1 MLFSS
6 SFHVNLVEID
16 LLTKVYKHLD
26 EIIRSRIVTL
36 SMEKSLLTYTAIF
49 FISLISFSVMAQERV
64 RIQGKVIVPEEDS
77 PEGMTVINETGKSGT
92 ITNMQGEFS
101 ILAAENDSISF
112 SAVQFERFTVV
123 VDAGVIDSRQM
134 NVFLTES
141 VTELPEVVVRPID
154 LTGHVNVDVNRI
166 KVNDP
171 ALPRYT
177 AAQLDSMGIR
187 VEPDSLTHPGR
198 NDALAQ
204 SQQWLVNGL
213 NLVNIF
219 KLLAYSEEDK
229 SLSQDQI
236 NEQVRLM
243 YNDDFF
249 RENLDIAEE
258 NIQDFIYYT
267 NERGLSEAMLQEGN
281 ELELIEFL
289 ILQSENYKNQ
299 QARN

>member
-1 MLFSS
+1 
-6 SFHVNLVEID
+6 
-16 LLTKVYKHLD
+16 
-26 EIIRSRIVTL
+26 
-36 SMEKSLLTYTAIF
+36 
-49 FISLISFSVMAQERV
+49 MAQERV
-64 RIQGKVIVPEEDS
+64 RVQGKVIVPEGDS

-92 ITNMQGEFS
+92 ITNLQGEFS
-101 ILAAENDSISF
+101 IMAAENDSISF
-112 SAVQFERFTVV
+112 SAVQFEKFTII

-141 VTELPEVVVRPID
+141 VTELPEVVVRPVD
-154 LTGHVNVDVNRI
+154 LTGNVNVDVNRI
-166 KVNDP
+166 SVNDP
-171 ALPRYT
+171 SLPRYT

-187 VEPDSLTHPGR
+187 VEPDSLTPPGR

-229 SLSQDQI
+229 SLSQEQI

-243 YNDDFF
+243 YNDEFF